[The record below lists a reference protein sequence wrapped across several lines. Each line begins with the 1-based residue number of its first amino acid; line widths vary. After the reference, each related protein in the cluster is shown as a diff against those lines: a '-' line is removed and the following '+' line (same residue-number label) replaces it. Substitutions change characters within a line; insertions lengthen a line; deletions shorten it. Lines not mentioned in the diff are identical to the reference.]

1 MISFAFLSVEP
12 ILMRTT
18 WNEEREED
26 VEMEEDDE
34 GDEGQPSEAKKRRV
48 EVQGLMGN
56 FDRLR
61 EPHPFLTASNVVEN
75 MLCKTATK
83 HQPAALWMPST
94 SSGPPWKNISNLR
107 LLKDH
112 RHRRR
117 PLEERINTQRT

>member
-1 MISFAFLSVEP
+1 MHFCGADPDEDD
-12 ILMRTT
+12 MEH
-18 WNEEREED
+18 EEREED